1 MCGITPAGAGKTL
14 CPKCLSR
21 RSWDHPRR
29 CGENPTQRRT
39 RTSEIGSPPQVRGK
53 QNSNTSGKRHN
64 GITPAG
70 AGKTVAVI
78 GTPADDADHPRRCGE
93 NFSGIAFMDLSMG
106 SPPQVRGKQRI
117 ALFFFGICGITPA
130 GAGKTVLELRVFSFV
145 PGSPPQ
151 VRGKPKC
158 GKKPPPWT
166 RITPAGAGKTAWAAR
181 SLPPK
186 KDHPRR
192 CGENF
197 HKVLYRFLCAGSPPQ
212 VRGKLWYVAC
222 LNSCIGITPAGAG
235 KTPTFGHSVKRT

>member
-151 VRGKPKC
+151 VRGKLYWNCAYFHLFRDHPRRCGENQNVAKSRRLGLGSPPQVRGKPLGLRVRSPPK
-158 GKKPPPWT
+158 
-166 RITPAGAGKTAWAAR
+166 RITPAGAGKTFTKYFIA
-181 SLPPK
+181 SFVP
-186 KDHPRR
+186 DHPRR

-197 HKVLYRFLCAGSPPQ
+197 GTLPV
-212 VRGKLWYVAC
+212 
-222 LNSCIGITPAGAG
+222 
-235 KTPTFGHSVKRT
+235 